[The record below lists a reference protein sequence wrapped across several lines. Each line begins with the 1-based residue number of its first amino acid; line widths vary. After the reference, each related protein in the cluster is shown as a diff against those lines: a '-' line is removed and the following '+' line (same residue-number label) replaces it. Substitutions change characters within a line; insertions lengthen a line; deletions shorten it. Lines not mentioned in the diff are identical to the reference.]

1 MTAAAEPVPPELLR
15 RLDVFRDLER
25 DELGWLAERAE
36 LCRLDAG
43 EALFHQGDPADFMFG
58 LVEGAMQARRE
69 TPDGAAGPVFMAR
82 AGQLSGV
89 LPFSRM
95 VRFNSTGRAVTA
107 VTFVRW
113 PAAVVPSILQ
123 RLPGLEPK
131 FAALLADRVREAT
144 RVEEQHERLTALGKL
159 AAGLAHELNNPA
171 AALQRGVEELRG
183 LMAALPDLCAALA
196 AQPDA
201 AALLCR
207 LDALRAAP
215 GGRPDD
221 DDPLARSDREEALA
235 ARLESL
241 GVSDAWRQA
250 PALLEA
256 GFDGDRVAA
265 ELERLAA
272 PARVAALRWLA
283 TAGGTGALVE
293 RMRDSVDRII
303 HLVRSVKGYSNM
315 DRAPEEMAVD
325 VAAGLR
331 STATLMGHRLRER
344 RLRIA
349 LSLPDG
355 LPPVRG
361 YPAELN
367 QVWTNLLDNAIDASP
382 EGGRLTV
389 EAAPAEDG
397 VQVGIENE
405 GGPIPPEVLARIWEP
420 FFTTKSHGTG
430 LGLDIVKRL
439 VQARH
444 GGRIDVHTDAHRT
457 RFAVWL
463 PTSGAALARD
473 EPA

>member
-1 MTAAAEPVPPELLR
+1 MTSAPEPVPAELVR
-15 RLDVFRDLER
+15 RLDVFRDLEP
-25 DELGWLAERAE
+25 DEAAWLAERAE

-58 LVEGAMQARRE
+58 LVEGVMQARRE
-69 TPDGAAGPVFMAR
+69 TADGAAGPVFMAR

-95 VRFNSTGRAVTA
+95 VRFNATGRAVTA
-107 VTFVRW
+107 VTFLRW
-113 PAAVVPSILQ
+113 PAAVVPAILQ
-123 RLPGLEPK
+123 RLPGLEPR

-183 LMAALPDLCAALA
+183 LMDALPDLCAALA
-196 AQPDA
+196 AEPAA

-207 LDALRAAP
+207 LDALRAVL
-215 GGRPDD
+215 GGPAD

-235 ARLESL
+235 ARLQAL
-241 GVSDAWRQA
+241 GVPDAWRQA

-256 GFDGDRVAA
+256 GLDGERVAA
-265 ELERLAA
+265 ELERLAP
-272 PARVAALRWLA
+272 PARDAALRWLA
-283 TAGGTGALVE
+283 AAGGTGALVD

-344 RLRIA
+344 RLRMA
-349 LSLPDG
+349 LALPEG

-382 EGGRLTV
+382 EGGRIAV
-389 EAAPAEDG
+389 EAVPVPDG
-397 VQVGIENE
+397 VVVGIENE
-405 GGPIPPEVLARIWEP
+405 GGPIPPDVLARIWEP
-420 FFTTKSHGTG
+420 FFTTKGHGSG
-430 LGLDIVKRL
+430 LGLDIVQRL
-439 VQARH
+439 VRARH
-444 GGRIDVHTDAHRT
+444 GGRIDVDTNERRT

-463 PTSGAALARD
+463 PTSGAALAQD